1 MTGECNLIL
10 CEKEESKSAPF
21 FSPYI
26 TIFSFCVLCVLF
38 PQILFKARDLDSEP
52 KSQMVRGNHTQSCL
66 LSGLR
71 KYVLYEIQ
79 ILAFTR
85 IGDGVPSSP
94 AVIERTKDD
103 SKFRLPKYMSYF
115 IQPFNTAFF

>member
-1 MTGECNLIL
+1 M
-10 CEKEESKSAPF
+10 
-21 FSPYI
+21 
-26 TIFSFCVLCVLF
+26 
-38 PQILFKARDLDSEP
+38 
-52 KSQMVRGNHTQSCL
+52 RGNHTQSFL

-79 ILAFTR
+79 VLAFTR

-103 SKFRLPKYMSYF
+103 GKFKGYQKKYL
-115 IQPFNTAFF
+115 I